1 MISLWIYIILLITTI
16 ILHYS
21 LYSWTNDLKKIKCK
35 CSEGTVRDLINMLAL
50 IFLLLIPYRMLN
62 YKDKYFTAFFN
73 NFIAVISITYFILII
88 YYINKLNKEAC
99 LCSDNW
105 RKDYSFI
112 TTIVFSSLILF
123 ILTLKLI
130 LFSLLQNKW

>member
-1 MISLWIYIILLITTI
+1 MISLWIYIILLITTT

-21 LYSWTNDLKKIKCK
+21 LYTWTNDLKKIKCK
-35 CSEGTVRDLINMLAL
+35 CSEGTVRDVINMLAL

-62 YKDKYFTAFFN
+62 YKDKYFTVFFN

-112 TTIVFSSLILF
+112 TIIVFGSLILF
-123 ILTLKLI
+123 IMTLKLI

>member
-1 MISLWIYIILLITTI
+1 MISLWIYIILLITTT

-21 LYSWTNDLKKIKCK
+21 LYTWTNDLKKIKCK
-35 CSEGTVRDLINMLAL
+35 CSEGTVRDVINMLAL

-62 YKDKYFTAFFN
+62 YKDKYFTVFFN
-73 NFIAVISITYFILII
+73 NFIAVISITYIILII

-112 TTIVFSSLILF
+112 TIIVFGSLILF
-123 ILTLKLI
+123 IMTLKLI

>member
-1 MISLWIYIILLITTI
+1 MISLCIYIILLITTI

-21 LYSWTNDLKKIKCK
+21 LYTWTNDLKKIKCK
-35 CSEGTVRDLINMLAL
+35 CSEGTVRDVINMLAL

-62 YKDKYFTAFFN
+62 YKDKYFTEFFN
-73 NFIAVISITYFILII
+73 KFIAVISITYFILII
-88 YYINKLNKEAC
+88 YYISKLNKEAC

-112 TTIVFSSLILF
+112 TTIVFGSLMLF
-123 ILTLKLI
+123 IMTLKLI

>member
-1 MISLWIYIILLITTI
+1 MISLSIYIILLITTI

-21 LYSWTNDLKKIKCK
+21 LYTWTNDLKKIKCK
-35 CSEGTVRDLINMLAL
+35 CSEGTVRDVINMLAL

-62 YKDKYFTAFFN
+62 YKDKYFTEFFN

-88 YYINKLNKEAC
+88 YYLSKLNKEAC

-112 TTIVFSSLILF
+112 TIIVFGSLILF
-123 ILTLKLI
+123 IMTLKLI

>member
-1 MISLWIYIILLITTI
+1 MISLWIYIIVLIITI

-21 LYSWTNDLKKIKCK
+21 LYTWTNDLKKIKCK
-35 CSEGTVRDLINMLAL
+35 CSEGTVRDVINMLAL

-73 NFIAVISITYFILII
+73 NFIAIISITYFILII
-88 YYINKLNKEAC
+88 YYISKLNKEAC
-99 LCSDNW
+99 LCSNNW
-105 RKDYSFI
+105 KKNYSFI
-112 TTIVFSSLILF
+112 TTIIFSCLILF
-123 ILTLKLI
+123 LITLKLI

>member
-1 MISLWIYIILLITTI
+1 MISLWIYIILLITTT

-21 LYSWTNDLKKIKCK
+21 LYTWTNDLKKIKCK
-35 CSEGTVRDLINMLAL
+35 CSEGTVRDVINMLAL

-62 YKDKYFTAFFN
+62 YKDKYFTAFFYI
-73 NFIAVISITYFILII
+73 FIAVINITYFILII

-112 TTIVFSSLILF
+112 TIIVFGSLILF
-123 ILTLKLI
+123 IMTLKLI

>member
-1 MISLWIYIILLITTI
+1 MISLSIYIILLITTI

-21 LYSWTNDLKKIKCK
+21 LYTWTNDLKKIKCK
-35 CSEGTVRDLINMLAL
+35 CSEGTVRDVINMLAL

-62 YKDKYFTAFFN
+62 YKDKYFTEFFN

-112 TTIVFSSLILF
+112 TIIVFGSLILF
-123 ILTLKLI
+123 IMTLKLI

>member
-21 LYSWTNDLKKIKCK
+21 LYTWTNDLKKIKCK
-35 CSEGTVRDLINMLAL
+35 CSEGTVRDVINMLAL

-62 YKDKYFTAFFN
+62 YKDKYFTEFFN
-73 NFIAVISITYFILII
+73 KFIRIITITYFILII
-88 YYINKLNKEAC
+88 YYISKLNKEAC

>member
-21 LYSWTNDLKKIKCK
+21 LYTWTNDLKKIKCK
-35 CSEGTVRDLINMLAL
+35 CSEGTVRDVINMLAL

-62 YKDKYFTAFFN
+62 YKDKYFTEFFYK
-73 NFIAVISITYFILII
+73 FITIISITYFILII
-88 YYINKLNKEAC
+88 YYISKLNKEAC

-105 RKDYSFI
+105 RKNYSFI
-112 TTIVFSSLILF
+112 TTIIFGSLMLF
-123 ILTLKLI
+123 IMTLKLI

>member
-35 CSEGTVRDLINMLAL
+35 CSEGTVRDVINMLAL

-62 YKDKYFTAFFN
+62 YKDKYFTVFFN
-73 NFIAVISITYFILII
+73 NFIAVISITYIILII

-112 TTIVFSSLILF
+112 TIIVFGSLILF
-123 ILTLKLI
+123 IMTLKLI

>member
-1 MISLWIYIILLITTI
+1 MISLSIYIILLITTI

-21 LYSWTNDLKKIKCK
+21 LYTWTNDLKKIKCK
-35 CSEGTVRDLINMLAL
+35 CSEGTVRDVINMLAL

-62 YKDKYFTAFFN
+62 YKDKYFTVFFN

-112 TTIVFSSLILF
+112 TIIVFGSLILF
-123 ILTLKLI
+123 IMTLKLI

>member
-21 LYSWTNDLKKIKCK
+21 LYTWTNDLKKIKCK
-35 CSEGTVRDLINMLAL
+35 CSEGTVRDVINMLAL

-62 YKDKYFTAFFN
+62 YKDKYFTEFFY

-88 YYINKLNKEAC
+88 YYISKLNKEAC

-112 TTIVFSSLILF
+112 TTIVFGSLILF
-123 ILTLKLI
+123 LITLKLI

>member
-21 LYSWTNDLKKIKCK
+21 LYTWTNDLKKIKCK
-35 CSEGTVRDLINMLAL
+35 CSEGTVRDVINMLAL

-62 YKDKYFTAFFN
+62 YKDKYFTEFFN
-73 NFIAVISITYFILII
+73 KFIAVISITYFILII
-88 YYINKLNKEAC
+88 YYISKLNKEAC

-112 TTIVFSSLILF
+112 TTIVFGSLMLF
-123 ILTLKLI
+123 IMTLKLI

>member
-1 MISLWIYIILLITTI
+1 MISLWIYIILLITTT

-21 LYSWTNDLKKIKCK
+21 LYTWTNDLKKIKCK
-35 CSEGTVRDLINMLAL
+35 CSEGTVRDVINMLAL

-112 TTIVFSSLILF
+112 TIIVFGSLILF
-123 ILTLKLI
+123 IMTLKLI

>member
-1 MISLWIYIILLITTI
+1 MISLWIYIILLITTT

-21 LYSWTNDLKKIKCK
+21 LYTWTNDLKKIKCK
-35 CSEGTVRDLINMLAL
+35 CSEGTVRDVINMLAL

-62 YKDKYFTAFFN
+62 YKDKYFTEFFN

-112 TTIVFSSLILF
+112 TIIVFGSLILF
-123 ILTLKLI
+123 IMTLKLI

>member
-1 MISLWIYIILLITTI
+1 MISLWIYIILLITTT

-21 LYSWTNDLKKIKCK
+21 LYTWTNDLKKIKCK
-35 CSEGTVRDLINMLAL
+35 CSEGTVRDVINMLAL

-73 NFIAVISITYFILII
+73 KFIIVISITYFILII
-88 YYINKLNKEAC
+88 YYISKLNKEAC

-112 TTIVFSSLILF
+112 TIIVFGSLILF
-123 ILTLKLI
+123 IMTLKLI

>member
-21 LYSWTNDLKKIKCK
+21 LYSWTNDLNKIKCK
-35 CSEGTVRDLINMLAL
+35 CSERTVRDLINRLES

-62 YKDKYFTAFFN
+62 YKDKYFTKFFN

-112 TTIVFSSLILF
+112 TIIVFGSLILF
-123 ILTLKLI
+123 IMTLKLI

>member
-1 MISLWIYIILLITTI
+1 MISLWIYIILLITTT

-21 LYSWTNDLKKIKCK
+21 LYTWTNDLKKIKCK
-35 CSEGTVRDLINMLAL
+35 CSEGTVRDVINMLAL

-62 YKDKYFTAFFN
+62 YKDKYFTAFFYG
-73 NFIAVISITYFILII
+73 FTRIITITYFILII
-88 YYINKLNKEAC
+88 YYISKLNKEAC

-112 TTIVFSSLILF
+112 TIIVFGSLILF
-123 ILTLKLI
+123 IMTLKLI

>member
-1 MISLWIYIILLITTI
+1 MISLWIYIILLITTT

-21 LYSWTNDLKKIKCK
+21 LYTWTNDLKKIKCK
-35 CSEGTVRDLINMLAL
+35 CSEGTVRDVINMLAL

-62 YKDKYFTAFFN
+62 YKDKYFTEFFY

-88 YYINKLNKEAC
+88 YYISKLNKEAC

-112 TTIVFSSLILF
+112 TTIVFGSLILF
-123 ILTLKLI
+123 LITLKLI

>member
-21 LYSWTNDLKKIKCK
+21 LYTWTNDLKKIKCK
-35 CSEGTVRDLINMLAL
+35 CSEGTVRDVINMLAL

-73 NFIAVISITYFILII
+73 IFIAVISITYIILII

-112 TTIVFSSLILF
+112 TIIVFGSLILF
-123 ILTLKLI
+123 IMTLKLI